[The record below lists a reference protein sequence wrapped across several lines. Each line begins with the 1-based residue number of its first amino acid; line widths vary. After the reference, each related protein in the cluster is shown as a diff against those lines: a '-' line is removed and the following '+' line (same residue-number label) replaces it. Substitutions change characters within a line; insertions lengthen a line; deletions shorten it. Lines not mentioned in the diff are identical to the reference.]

1 MANYSIK
8 DIEKLSGIKA
18 HTLRIWE
25 KRYQI
30 IEPSRTGTNI
40 RYYTDKD
47 LKKILNVSILNR
59 HGIKISKIAALTN
72 SQINEKV
79 LQVIREANDY
89 NTQIEN
95 LVISMIEFSEEKFD
109 KIITKLII
117 NLGFE
122 ESIIKVIYPF
132 FEKIGFLW
140 QTETINPGQEH
151 FVSNLVRQKL
161 LSAVDNL
168 IPEPNDQS
176 KTFVLFLPE
185 GELHEIGL
193 LFFHYLLRK
202 RGHETI
208 YLGQTLPFEDLI
220 NVCAIKTADCIFTY
234 FTNVFQDGKEVK
246 KYILELSTTFPEK
259 TIYLS
264 GKQLNWLNKVNDLP
278 KNTAIVSD
286 PSHFVELIA
295 R

>member
-8 DIEKLSGIKA
+8 DVEKLSGIKA

-25 KRYQI
+25 KRYRI
-30 IEPSRTGTNI
+30 IEPKRTGTNI

-59 HGIKISKIAALTN
+59 HGIKISKIAALKN
-72 SQINEKV
+72 NHINEKV
-79 LQVIREANDY
+79 LQVIQEANDY

-95 LVISMIEFSEEKFD
+95 LVLSMIEFNEEKFD
-109 KIITKLII
+109 KVITKLII
-117 NLGFE
+117 NMGFE
-122 ESIIKVIYPF
+122 ESIVKVIYPF
-132 FEKIGFLW
+132 FEKIGYLW

-168 IPEPNDQS
+168 ISEPNNER
-176 KTFVLFLPE
+176 KTYLLFLPE

-193 LFFHYLLRK
+193 LFLHYMLRK
-202 RGHETI
+202 RGHETL
-208 YLGQTLPFEDLI
+208 YLGQTLPFEDLVK
-220 NVCAIKTADCIFTY
+220 VCELKTVESIITY
-234 FTNVFQDGKEVK
+234 FTNAFHDGKEVK
-246 KYILELSTTFPEK
+246 EYILKLSSSFPEK
-259 TIYLS
+259 TIFLS
-264 GKQLNWLNKVNDLP
+264 GKQLTWVEKDDKLP
-278 KNTAIVSD
+278 KNIIIVSD

-295 R
+295 K